1 MKITNAIAVLLIL
14 ASGIVDAAPLIF
26 ESEARLPSSE
36 PPPRVRAISRG
47 PGIKVESPSHDGETV
62 KSPFDLKLAF
72 KPHGGATINP
82 DKVKVIYLNNPDVNL
97 AERLKPY
104 ISENGINFVN
114 AEAPVGK
121 HVIQFVLEDS
131 DGRQSSKVIDLNVVK

>member
-1 MKITNAIAVLLIL
+1 MKTINAIAVMLLL
-14 ASGIVDAAPLIF
+14 ASASVDAAPLIF
-26 ESEARLPSSE
+26 DSEARLPSSE
-36 PPPRVRAISRG
+36 PPPRFRAISRG
-47 PGIKVESPSHDGETV
+47 PGIKVESPRHDGETV

-72 KPHGGATINP
+72 KPHGGAKIDP
-82 DKVKVIYLNNPDVNL
+82 GKVKIIYLNNPDVNL
-97 AERLKPY
+97 ADRVKPY

-121 HVIQFVLEDS
+121 HVIQFVLEDT